1 MSFKK
6 TFILLIST
14 VFGVFFGNL
23 FTSCF
28 NNSKSSNSS
37 SKIKNKEKTRV
48 VSSVESIQDS
58 ILVSGMVL
66 IPSGTFEMG
75 AENSKGFADE
85 FPKHKVKINSFWM
98 DINEVTN
105 AQFKKFVDETGY
117 ITTAEKEIDW
127 NEMKKN
133 LPPGT
138 PKPPDSLLAP
148 SSLLFHYTST
158 PIELND
164 YSKWW
169 KFTKGVNWKT
179 PWGPGSSIEG
189 KDNFPVVHISWYDAQ
204 EYCKWAGKRLPTEAE
219 WEYAS
224 RGGLEHSIYSWG
236 NSPLNKISSKAN
248 TWNGLFPNKN
258 SMEDNFE
265 FLAPVKNFPPNG
277 YGLYDISGNVW
288 EWCSD
293 WYDYNYYKLFEN
305 QLADNPT
312 GPIKSFDPNEPYLAK
327 KVMRGGSFLCH
338 ESYCSGYRNSMRM
351 KTTPD
356 TSSIHAGFRTVVD
369 AM

>member
-1 MSFKK
+1 MFLFVSLFFYGFLFNSLINCSEK
-6 TFILLIST
+6 TKRP
-14 VFGVFFGNL
+14 
-23 FTSCF
+23 
-28 NNSKSSNSS
+28 KSSP
-37 SKIKNKEKTRV
+37 KFQIKEKTRV
-48 VSSVESIQDS
+48 VSGVESIEDS

-66 IPSGTFEMG
+66 IPSGIFEMG
-75 AENSKGFADE
+75 AVNSNGFSDE

-98 DINEVTN
+98 DISEVTN
-105 AQFKKFVDETGY
+105 AEFKKFVDETGY
-117 ITTAEKEIDW
+117 ITTAEKKVDW
-127 NEMKKN
+127 DEMKKD
-133 LPPGT
+133 LPPDT
-138 PKPPDSLLAP
+138 AKPDDSLLAP
-148 SSLLFHYTST
+148 SSLLFYYTSF
-158 PIELND
+158 PVELND
-164 YSKWW
+164 YSQWW
-169 KFTKGVNWKT
+169 RFTKGVNWKN
-179 PWGPGSSIEG
+179 PWGPNSSIEG
-189 KDNFPVVHISWYDAQ
+189 KDDFPVVHISWNDAR

-224 RGGLEHSIYSWG
+224 RGGLERSVYSWG
-236 NSPLNKISSKAN
+236 NSPLSIISSKAN
-248 TWNGLFPNKN
+248 TWNGSFPNKN

-265 FLAPVKNFPPNG
+265 FLAPVKKFPPNG

-305 QLADNPT
+305 KTADNPI
-312 GPIKSFDPNEPYLAK
+312 GPQTSYDPNEPYLAK

-338 ESYCSGYRNSMRM
+338 ESYCSGYRSSMRM

>member
-1 MSFKK
+1 MNFNKILFLFVPLFFYGLLFNSLINCSEK
-6 TFILLIST
+6 T
-14 VFGVFFGNL
+14 
-23 FTSCF
+23 
-28 NNSKSSNSS
+28 KRSNSS
-37 SKIKNKEKTRV
+37 SKFQIKEKTRV
-48 VSSVESIQDS
+48 VSSVESIEDS

-66 IPSGTFEMG
+66 IPSGNFEMG
-75 AENSKGFADE
+75 AFNSNGFADE
-85 FPKHKVKINSFWM
+85 YPKHKVKINSFWM
-98 DINEVTN
+98 DISEVTN
-105 AQFKKFVDETGY
+105 AEFKKFVDETGY
-117 ITTAEKEIDW
+117 ITTAEKKVDW
-127 NEMKKN
+127 DEMKKD

-138 PKPPDSLLAP
+138 TKPHDSLLAP
-148 SSLLFHYTST
+148 SSLLFYYTSF
-158 PIELND
+158 PVELND
-164 YSKWW
+164 YSQWW
-169 KFTKGVNWKT
+169 KFTKGVNWKN
-179 PWGPGSSIEG
+179 PWGPDSSIEG
-189 KDNFPVVHISWYDAQ
+189 KDDFPVVHISWNDAQ

-224 RGGLEHSIYSWG
+224 RGGLERSVYSWG
-236 NSPLNKISSKAN
+236 NSPLSMISSKAN
-248 TWNGLFPNKN
+248 TWNGSFPNKN

-265 FLAPVKNFPPNG
+265 FLAPVKRFPPNG

-305 QLADNPT
+305 KIADNPI
-312 GPIKSFDPNEPYLAK
+312 GPQTSYDPNEPYLAK

>member
-1 MSFKK
+1 MFLFVSLFFYGFLFNSLINCSEK
-6 TFILLIST
+6 T
-14 VFGVFFGNL
+14 
-23 FTSCF
+23 
-28 NNSKSSNSS
+28 KRSNSS
-37 SKIKNKEKTRV
+37 SKFQIKEKTRV
-48 VSSVESIQDS
+48 VSSVESIEDS

-66 IPSGTFEMG
+66 IPSGNFEMG
-75 AENSKGFADE
+75 AFNSNGFADE

-98 DINEVTN
+98 DISEVTN
-105 AQFKKFVDETGY
+105 AEFKEFVDETGY
-117 ITTAEKEIDW
+117 ITTAEKKVDW
-127 NEMKKN
+127 DEMKKD
-133 LPPGT
+133 LPLGT
-138 PKPPDSLLAP
+138 AKPHDSLLAP
-148 SSLLFHYTST
+148 SSLLFYYTSF
-158 PIELND
+158 PVELND
-164 YSKWW
+164 YSQWW
-169 KFTKGVNWKT
+169 KFTKGVNWKN
-179 PWGPGSSIEG
+179 PWGPDSSIEG
-189 KDNFPVVHISWYDAQ
+189 KDDFPVVHISWNDAQ

-224 RGGLEHSIYSWG
+224 RGGLERSVYSWG
-236 NSPLNKISSKAN
+236 NSPLSMISSKAN
-248 TWNGLFPNKN
+248 TWNGSFPDKN

-265 FLAPVKNFPPNG
+265 FLAPVKKFPPNG

-305 QLADNPT
+305 KIADNPI
-312 GPIKSFDPNEPYLAK
+312 GPQTSYDPNEPYLAK